1 MYVLL
6 EKYFSFLPHVS
17 LPPLNDALPCLP
29 PGSSAPGDVV
39 ARVSA
44 LEVYG
49 HGAPVPHLP
58 QVTAGQD
65 TGRDGGVIMTLQ
77 THYPNPTPNPP
88 ASKEILELPLFYVL
102 FRERSIVTLL
112 NHKVN

>member
-1 MYVLL
+1 MW
-6 EKYFSFLPHVS
+6 
-17 LPPLNDALPCLP
+17 PPAFNAC
-29 PGSSAPGDVV
+29 
-39 ARVSA
+39 AR
-44 LEVYG
+44 
-49 HGAPVPHLP
+49 GATVPHQL
-58 QVTAGQD
+58 QVPTGQD